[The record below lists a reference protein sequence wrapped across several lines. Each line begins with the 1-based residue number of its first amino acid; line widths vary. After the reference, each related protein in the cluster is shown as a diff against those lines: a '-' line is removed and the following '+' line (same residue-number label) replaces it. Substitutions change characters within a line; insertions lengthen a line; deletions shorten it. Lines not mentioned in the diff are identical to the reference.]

1 MQSSSIET
9 QKKMKQKT
17 YLSVSSK
24 AKTKQM
30 KQRPTWEIF
39 FFKYQLSNAHLR
51 DRWASDLDVVFFFR
65 RRVCLFVCLFFL
77 SRVIF
82 HVDEKSSD
90 RLSLSLSLSLS
101 LVSIF
106 LFRRSKRRSRP
117 RTPRSSLFTFI
128 DSRQKKRIDQ
138 LEKKQQQKERNKRET
153 KKNRAKT
160 EKCAA
165 CIKDAPVRI
174 FPFAFFYLFIYFFF
188 VLFFDFLLS
197 FSFSFFLFHRRRN
210 PCHPHCPAMAAHH
223 FF

>member
-1 MQSSSIET
+1 MGLGFGCRLLFSSPS
-9 QKKMKQKT
+9 
-17 YLSVSSK
+17 
-24 AKTKQM
+24 
-30 KQRPTWEIF
+30 
-39 FFKYQLSNAHLR
+39 
-51 DRWASDLDVVFFFR
+51 
-65 RRVCLFVCLFFL
+65 LFVCLLVFSIKSHFP
-77 SRVIF
+77 RGREVI
-82 HVDEKSSD
+82 
-90 RLSLSLSLSLS
+90 RPPLSLSLSLSLS